1 MQIPIYQVDAF
12 TKERFSGNP
21 AAVCPLDSWFE
32 DSVLQNIALE
42 NNLSETAFFIKKEK
56 GYHIR
61 WFTPLH
67 EVKLCGHATLAASFV
82 IFNYFEPE
90 SNEIR
95 FDSLSGE
102 LIVTKENDLLTL
114 DFPIKE
120 ITKTEVPKLA
130 VEAFGKMPL
139 EAYNSDDLLLVFDD
153 EEFVRNIEPN
163 FETLKKLTD
172 FRGVCIT
179 SKAKEFDFVSRFFAP
194 IYGINEDPVTGSAHC
209 MLVPF
214 WTEKLAKN
222 DLVAKQV
229 SSRGGELI
237 CKFEGKRVKISGNAV
252 LYLEGKIKV

>member
-12 TKERFSGNP
+12 TNERFSGNP
-21 AAVCPLDSWFE
+21 AAVCPLDSWLE

-42 NNLSETAFFIKKEK
+42 NNLSETAFFVKNEK

-61 WFTPLH
+61 WFTPAV
-67 EVKLCGHATLAASFV
+67 EVKLCGHATLATSFV
-82 IFNYFEPE
+82 IFNYFEPN
-90 SNEIR
+90 SNKIH

-120 ITKTEVPKLA
+120 ITKTEIPKLA

-153 EEFVRNIEPN
+153 EDFVKKVKPN
-163 FETLKKLTD
+163 FEILKKLTG

-179 SKAKEFDFVSRFFAP
+179 SKGKDFDFVSRFFAP
-194 IYGINEDPVTGSAHC
+194 IFGINEDPVTGSAHC
-209 MLVPF
+209 MLIPF
-214 WTEKLAKN
+214 WAEKLGKN
-222 DLVAKQV
+222 DLRAKQV
-229 SSRGGELI
+229 SARGGELI
-237 CKFEGKRVKISGNAV
+237 CKLDGKRVKISGNAV